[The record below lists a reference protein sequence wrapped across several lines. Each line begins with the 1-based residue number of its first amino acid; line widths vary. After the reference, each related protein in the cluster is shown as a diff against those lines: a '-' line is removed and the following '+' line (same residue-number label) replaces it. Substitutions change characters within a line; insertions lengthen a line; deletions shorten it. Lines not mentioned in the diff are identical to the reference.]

1 VNATVGTAT
10 VPLRLGTRRS
20 ALALAQARGIARQ
33 LTALGTTPELVE
45 VTTDGDRSSAAVAD
59 LGGTGVF
66 VTALREQL
74 LRGEV
79 NVAVH
84 SLKDLPTAPAP
95 GVVIAAV
102 PLREDPR
109 DVIVSRDGQPLSALP
124 AGARVGTGSPRR
136 TAQLRALRPDLEIV
150 AVRGNVDTRLALVER
165 GDVDAVVVAH
175 AGLSRLGRLDAITE
189 TLDVDRM
196 VPAPGQGAL
205 AVECRADDEAVA
217 AVLGQLDDPS
227 TRAAVTAERT
237 VLTMLRAGCTAPVG
251 AYAVTSSDPAT
262 ASDLTLDA
270 VVAALNGDVVRM
282 SATGPLDAAEE
293 LGRDVATQLLAAGAA
308 DLLDGERM

>member
-282 SATGPLDAAEE
+282 SATGPLNAAEE